1 MNRVTPLVKTSTVSL
16 ARFDHPPESAH
27 RDPRQ
32 ETAAGYSISFLEQG
46 SFELHAD
53 RGKWNLLPGMA
64 MVTGPG
70 ATFRVRHSEAR
81 PTDVCLVVGYARR
94 FVEELD
100 RPLLPPLNVLSP
112 TNRLGYLRLRLT
124 RAGGTQEA
132 LPVEGIA
139 AELLG
144 VATGSDTSAPRH
156 LFRERQLGWYYDRVE
171 AACATLESRYAEPHS
186 LTSLAADAGMS
197 PFHFARVFRELVGAP
212 PHRYLLRVRLQQA
225 RQRLLDGESATHT
238 CFATG
243 FNNLSYFIRAVRR
256 AFGASPSQLKRR
268 GVVSS
273 SDRIQ

>member
-1 MNRVTPLVKTSTVSL
+1 MNRLTPLAQSPSVSL
-16 ARFDHPPESAH
+16 ARFDHPAESPH

-32 ETAAGYSISFLEQG
+32 ETAAGYSISFLKQG
-46 SFELHAD
+46 SFELHAG
-53 RGKWNLLPGMA
+53 RTKWSLQPGMA

-70 ATFRVRHSEAR
+70 ATFRVRHGEAQ
-81 PTDVCLVVGYARR
+81 PTDVCLVVSYARR
-94 FVEELD
+94 FLQESE
-100 RPLLPPLNVLSP
+100 RPQLPTLTVLSS

-124 RAGGTQEA
+124 RAADTNET

-144 VATGSDTSAPRH
+144 VTADH

-171 AACATLESRYAEPHS
+171 VARATLESRYAEPHS

-225 RQRLLDGESATHT
+225 RQRLLDGESVTHT

-256 AFGASPSQLKRR
+256 AFGSSPSRLKN
-268 GVVSS
+268 
-273 SDRIQ
+273 